1 MFRRKSMY
9 KWSREKNNT
18 PLTITALEDNL
29 CIYLFIT
36 PRQKTGDPTP
46 YLKYSVDN
54 GRTWVDCDIS
64 TVINTEN
71 WDPVYPN
78 GLSIGMSEV
87 ILNTG
92 DSIQFIGNLIA
103 CDEADT
109 KIGPI
114 HFSIE
119 NRDSAADARFNV
131 SGNALS
137 VVYKEGEGDY
147 MKYACCQM
155 FNSNEYLIDASK
167 LYLGD
172 HTAEGCYMQ
181 MFWTCENLLYS
192 PKEIPS
198 TIFKKDCCNQM
209 FYYCQSLTIPPK
221 MQARVLEETCCY
233 RMFMACRSL
242 TKAPELPATTLAKGC
257 YQLMFCECDALQ
269 KAPELPA
276 LELVDYCYEAM
287 FEDCSTLNYVK
298 ALFTTEP
305 GWPYTQNWLE
315 RVSSTGTFI
324 KNANATWSLD
334 GESGIPVGWTILS
347 A

>member
-29 CIYLFIT
+29 YVYLSVT
-36 PRQKTGDPTP
+36 PRQKVGDPVP
-46 YLKYSVDN
+46 YLKYSIDN
-54 GRTWVDCDIS
+54 GTSWIDIDIS
-64 TVINTEN
+64 RVINTED
-71 WDPVYPN
+71 WSTVYPN
-78 GLSIGMSEV
+78 GLGTAAPFI
-87 ILNTG
+87 INTG
-92 DSIQFIGNLIA
+92 DSVQFIGNLIA

-114 HFSIE
+114 HFSVE
-119 NRDSAADARFNV
+119 NRDTAAKGRFNV

-137 VVYKEGEGDY
+137 VIYNEGEGDY
-147 MKYACCQM
+147 MKYACCKM
-155 FNSNEYLIDASK
+155 FNANTNLIDASK

-181 MFWTCENLLYS
+181 MFWTCENLLYP
-192 PKEIPS
+192 PKEIKA
-198 TIFKKDCCNQM
+198 TTFEKDCCSEM
-209 FYYCQSLTIPPK
+209 FYWCQSIATPPK
-221 MQARVLEETCCY
+221 MQPGVLGEGCFY
-233 RMFMACRSL
+233 RMFMCCASL

-257 YQLMFCECDALQ
+257 YQYMFCECDALQ

-276 LELVDYCYEAM
+276 LELAEYCYDGM

-298 ALFTTEP
+298 ALFTTTP
-305 GWPYTQNWLE
+305 GFPYTQNWLE

-334 GESGIPVGWTILS
+334 GESGIPIGWTILS